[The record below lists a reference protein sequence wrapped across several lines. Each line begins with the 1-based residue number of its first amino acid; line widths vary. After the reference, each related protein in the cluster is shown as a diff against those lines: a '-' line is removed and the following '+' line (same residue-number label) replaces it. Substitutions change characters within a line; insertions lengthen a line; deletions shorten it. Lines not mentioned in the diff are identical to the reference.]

1 MLEASN
7 LDVFGFLCGCFLP
20 SVVSCFSATL
30 VTVCS
35 AAFLGGAFPFT
46 TVAVETA
53 VLDCL
58 LGAALLEEGGR
69 GLEEGA
75 GREVEAA
82 LGRLSFPLASV
93 WARVTGRLRQ
103 REVGKV

>member
-1 MLEASN
+1 M
-7 LDVFGFLCGCFLP
+7 
-20 SVVSCFSATL
+20 
-30 VTVCS
+30 
-35 AAFLGGAFPFT
+35 
-46 TVAVETA
+46 ETA
-53 VLDCL
+53 ILDCL
-58 LGAALLEEGGR
+58 VRATLLEEGGR

-93 WARVTGRLRQ
+93 CARVTGRLRQ